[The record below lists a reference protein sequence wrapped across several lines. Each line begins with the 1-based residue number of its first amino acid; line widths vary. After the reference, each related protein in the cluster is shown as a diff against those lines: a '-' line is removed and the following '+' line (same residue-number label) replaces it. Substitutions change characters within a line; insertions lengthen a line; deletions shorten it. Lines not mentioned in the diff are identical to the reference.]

1 MLDAL
6 LEKPVRDAIPLHII
20 SAEMFEGWM
29 QSAPEDFSALVNA
42 ADFTAKSGQVLLVP
56 RAGKTPLALLGAG
69 KKTEAFALGDA
80 STQLPPGD
88 YQLHFAP
95 SAIDRQHL
103 ALAWLMG
110 AYAFERYAPR
120 ARQPARIF
128 IHAASVS
135 KARHSAQA
143 IYLARDLVN
152 TPAADMNTQNLEMA
166 VRDLG
171 AKYGAKVTAVIGDD
185 LLDQNY
191 PMVHAVGRA
200 SDHEPRLVELHWG
213 KKDAPRIGL
222 VGKGVVFD
230 TGGLD
235 IKAAQ
240 YMRLMKKDMGG
251 AANAMALA
259 HLIMAADLP
268 VYLHMVLPIVD
279 NAISGD
285 AYRPGDIL
293 QSRKGFSVEIDN
305 TDAEGRLV
313 LADALSRA
321 AEENPELLIDFATL
335 TGAARVALG
344 PEMAP
349 YYTDD
354 EAIAADLE
362 RAARAE
368 KDPVWRL
375 PLWDG
380 YDKLLDS
387 PIADICHTSSS
398 PMGGSIT
405 AALFLR
411 RFVGDIPWLHFDIFA
426 WVPKARPGHP
436 TGGDAQGPRAVFSLL
451 QDRYGKT

>member
-1 MLDAL
+1 MLDAVL
-6 LEKPVRDAIPLHII
+6 DQPKSDLSPLHIL
-20 SAEMFEGWM
+20 STDMFDAWLHN
-29 QSAPEDFSALVNA
+29 APGNVAQLVKA
-42 ADFTAKSGQVLLVP
+42 AGFAAKRGQCVLVP
-56 RAGKTPLALLGAG
+56 RRHGAPLALLGAG
-69 KKTEAFALGDA
+69 KAKDAFALGDA
-80 STQLPPGD
+80 ASTLPEGA
-88 YQLHFAP
+88 YQLTYAP
-95 SAIDRQHL
+95 GALCRQDL

-110 AYAFERYAPR
+110 AYHFSRYTPR
-120 ARQPARIF
+120 QRPPAQIY
-128 IHAASVS
+128 IHAANAG
-135 KARHSAQA
+135 KARRTAKA

-152 TPAADMNTQNLEMA
+152 TPAGDLNTENLEAA
-166 VRDLG
+166 VRDL
-171 AKYGAKVTAVIGDD
+171 AAEFGAKVCTVIGDD
-185 LLDQNY
+185 LLKENY

-200 SDHEPRLVELHWG
+200 STHKPRLVELHWG
-213 KKDAPRIGL
+213 KKGAPRIGL

-259 HLIMAADLP
+259 HMIMAADLP
-268 VYLHMVLPIVD
+268 VRLHMVLPIVD

-285 AYRPGDIL
+285 AYRPSDIL
-293 QSRKGFSVEIDN
+293 QSRKGLSVEIDN

-313 LADALSRA
+313 LADALTRA
-321 AEENPELLIDFATL
+321 TEEEPELLIDFATL

-354 EAIAADLE
+354 AALAADLE
-362 RAARAE
+362 HAA
-368 KDPVWRL
+368 KTSGDPVWRM

-380 YDKLLDS
+380 YDALLDS
-387 PIADICHTSSS
+387 PIADICHTASS

-411 RFVGDIPWLHFDIFA
+411 RFVGNISWVHFDIFA
-426 WVPKARPGHP
+426 WVPKARPSHP
-436 TGGDAQGPRAVFSLL
+436 MGGDAQGPRAVFSML
-451 QDRYGKT
+451 QGRYAKT

>member
-1 MLDAL
+1 MFAAWMDGAADAVKCLVEASGFNAKNGEVL
-6 LEKPVRDAIPLHII
+6 LIPRGEKPPL
-20 SAEMFEGWM
+20 
-29 QSAPEDFSALVNA
+29 
-42 ADFTAKSGQVLLVP
+42 T
-56 RAGKTPLALLGAG
+56 LLGAG
-69 KKTEAFALGDA
+69 KAKDAFALGDGA
-80 STQLPPGD
+80 MCLPEGD
-88 YQLHFAP
+88 YALTLAP
-95 SAIDRQHL
+95 GHINRQDL

-110 AYAFERYAPR
+110 AYAFERYTPRKRAPACLYIR
-120 ARQPARIF
+120 AAEAAAARTT
-128 IHAASVS
+128 A
-135 KARHSAQA
+135 KA

-152 TPAADMNTQNLEMA
+152 TPAADLNTEGLEAA

-171 AKYGAKVTAVIGDD
+171 ECFGAKVSAVVGDD
-185 LLDQNY
+185 LLKQNY

-200 SDHEPRLVELHWG
+200 STHAPRLVQLHWG
-213 KKDAPRIGL
+213 NPDHPRIGL

-259 HLIMAADLP
+259 HMIMAAGLP
-268 VYLHMVLPIVD
+268 VRLHMVLPVVD

-285 AYRPGDIL
+285 AYRPSDIL
-293 QSRKGFSVEIDN
+293 QSRKGISVEIDN

-313 LADALSRA
+313 LADALTRA
-321 AEENPELLIDFATL
+321 TEDEPELLIDFATL

-354 EAIAADLE
+354 EGIAADLE
-362 RAARAE
+362 QAAKASH
-368 KDPVWRL
+368 DPVWRL

-380 YDKLLDS
+380 YDALLDS
-387 PIADICHTSSS
+387 PIADVCHTASS

-411 RFVGDIPWLHFDIFA
+411 RFVGDVPWLHFDIFA
-426 WVPKARPGHP
+426 WVPKARPAHP
-436 TGGDAQGPRAVFSLL
+436 VGGDAQGPRAVFSLL
-451 QDRYGKT
+451 QARYGQS